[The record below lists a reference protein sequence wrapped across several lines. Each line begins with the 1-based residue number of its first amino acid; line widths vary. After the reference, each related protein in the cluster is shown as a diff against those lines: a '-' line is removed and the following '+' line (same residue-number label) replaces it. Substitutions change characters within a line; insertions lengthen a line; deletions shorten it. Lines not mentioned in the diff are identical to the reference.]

1 MFIISI
7 GIFMCL
13 IYKIKNI
20 YKILYMLDKEFFE
33 NNGITL
39 NEAIVV
45 YSLSEQYDSC
55 ASYLSDQLGLSNSR
69 TSKILLNLE
78 RKRYIKRKIGKE
90 DKRLM
95 LFSLTEKGMEKKKE
109 LQRNEDEYI
118 KLTKL
123 LAKFIN

>member
-1 MFIISI
+1 
-7 GIFMCL
+7 MCL

-20 YKILYMLDKEFFE
+20 HKILYMLDKEFSE
-33 NNGITL
+33 DNGITL
-39 NEAIVV
+39 NEAIVI
-45 YSLSEQYDSC
+45 YSLSAQWDSC

-95 LFSLTEKGMEKKKE
+95 LFSLTEKGKCKKE
-109 LQRNEDEYI
+109 EIQRNERIYI
-118 KLTKL
+118 Q
-123 LAKFIN
+123 FIASLSGLIKP

>member
-1 MFIISI
+1 
-7 GIFMCL
+7 
-13 IYKIKNI
+13 
-20 YKILYMLDKEFFE
+20 MLDKEFFKDS
-33 NNGITL
+33 GITL

-45 YSLSEQYDSC
+45 YSLSKECDSC

-78 RKRYIKRKIGKE
+78 RKRYIKRKVGKE

>member
-1 MFIISI
+1 
-7 GIFMCL
+7 MCL
-13 IYKIKNI
+13 IHKIKNI
-20 YKILYMLDKEFFE
+20 YKILYMLDKEFFK

-45 YSLSEQYDSC
+45 YSLSEQCDSC